1 MNTQI
6 LNNGD
11 MVITI
16 PKEDWERQMA
26 HLDSLE
32 PQTQKE
38 FDEITVLMQL
48 VKRGTKCPPVAI
60 VNKIVNH
67 LKLVK
72 GQP

>member
-16 PKEDWERQMA
+16 PKEDLERQLA

-38 FDEITVLMQL
+38 FDEITTLMNL
-48 VKRGTKCPPVAI
+48 VKGQPTGVENKPV
-60 VNKIVNH
+60 H

-72 GQP
+72 G

>member
-1 MNTQI
+1 MKTEI

-11 MVITI
+11 MIITI
-16 PKEDWERQMA
+16 PKEDKARQFA

-38 FDEITVLMQL
+38 FDEITVLMNL
-48 VKRGTKCPPVAI
+48 VKGTDKVSIPSTGYKNKPV
-60 VNKIVNH
+60 

-72 GQP
+72 GGA